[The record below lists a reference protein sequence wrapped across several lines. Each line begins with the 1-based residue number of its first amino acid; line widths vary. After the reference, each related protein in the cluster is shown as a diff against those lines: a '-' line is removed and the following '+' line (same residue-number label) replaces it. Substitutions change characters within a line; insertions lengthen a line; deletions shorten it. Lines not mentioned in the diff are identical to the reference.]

1 MNININIRAE
11 SADDYK
17 AAIKALMDGAGMV
30 GFETPNLTLPAPRSG
45 SVKAQQQADA
55 EELLRKQAA
64 KAQQQTP
71 VEAPVPSAGEMP
83 IEAEKPAQTPTA
95 ADPNRVV
102 GDWTPGGG
110 KQAEDVPAVTID
122 EVQALGRKMAL
133 AGKMDRVAA
142 VLKKYD
148 APKITALPAETW
160 AAVKADLEAA
170 NNE

>member
-1 MNININIRAE
+1 MNINISIRAD

-17 AAIKALMDGAGMV
+17 AAIKALMDGAGRV
-30 GFETPNLTLPAPRSG
+30 GFDIPGLPIEPQPRDT
-45 SVKAQQQADA
+45 KTQQQAEA

-64 KAQQQTP
+64 KAQQQAT

-83 IEAEKPAQTPTA
+83 IEAEKPAEKPTA
-95 ADPNRVV
+95 A
-102 GDWTPGGG
+102 
-110 KQAEDVPAVTID
+110 KAVTID

-148 APKITALPAETW
+148 APKITALPAEAW

>member
-1 MNININIRAE
+1 MNININIRAD

-30 GFETPNLTLPAPRSG
+30 GFDMPSLPIEPQPRDT
-45 SVKAQQQADA
+45 KTQQQAEA

-64 KAQQQTP
+64 KAQQQAT

-83 IEAEKPAQTPTA
+83 IEAEKPAEKPTA
-95 ADPNRVV
+95 A
-102 GDWTPGGG
+102 
-110 KQAEDVPAVTID
+110 KAVTID

-148 APKITALPAETW
+148 APKITALPAEAW

>member
-1 MNININIRAE
+1 MNININIRAD

-17 AAIKALMDGAGMV
+17 AAIKALMDGASMV
-30 GFETPNLTLPAPRSG
+30 GFDIPSLPIEPQPRDT
-45 SVKAQQQADA
+45 KTQQQAEA

-64 KAQQQTP
+64 KAQQQAT

-83 IEAEKPAQTPTA
+83 IEAEKPAEKPTA
-95 ADPNRVV
+95 A
-102 GDWTPGGG
+102 
-110 KQAEDVPAVTID
+110 KAVTID

-148 APKITALPAETW
+148 APKITALPAEAW

>member
-1 MNININIRAE
+1 MNINISIRAD

-30 GFETPNLTLPAPRSG
+30 GFDIPSLTLPAPRSG
-45 SVKAQQQADA
+45 SVKAQQQAEA
-55 EELLRKQAA
+55 NELLHKQAA
-64 KAQQQTP
+64 KAAQQTP

-83 IEAEKPAQTPTA
+83 IEAEKPAEKPAERPTA
-95 ADPNRVV
+95 A
-102 GDWTPGGG
+102 
-110 KQAEDVPAVTID
+110 KAVTID

>member
-1 MNININIRAE
+1 MNININIRAD

-17 AAIKALMDGAGMV
+17 AAIKALMDGAGIV
-30 GFETPNLTLPAPRSG
+30 GFDIPSLTLPAPRSG

-64 KAQQQTP
+64 KTQQQAAKTQQQAT

-83 IEAEKPAQTPTA
+83 IEAEKPAEKPTA
-95 ADPNRVV
+95 A
-102 GDWTPGGG
+102 
-110 KQAEDVPAVTID
+110 KAVTID

>member
-1 MNININIRAE
+1 MNINISIRAD

-30 GFETPNLTLPAPRSG
+30 GFDIPSLTLPAPRSG

-64 KAQQQTP
+64 KAQQQAT
-71 VEAPVPSAGEMP
+71 VEAPVPSAGELP
-83 IEAEKPAQTPTA
+83 IEAPKPAERPT
-95 ADPNRVV
+95 

>member
-1 MNININIRAE
+1 MNININIRAD

-30 GFETPNLTLPAPRSG
+30 GFDIPSLTLPAPRSG

-64 KAQQQTP
+64 KTQQQAT

-83 IEAEKPAQTPTA
+83 IEAEKPAERPT
-95 ADPNRVV
+95 

-110 KQAEDVPAVTID
+110 KQAEDAKAVTID

>member
-1 MNININIRAE
+1 MNININIRAD

-30 GFETPNLTLPAPRSG
+30 GFDIPGLPIEPQPRDT
-45 SVKAQQQADA
+45 KTQQQTEAN
-55 EELLRKQAA
+55 ELLHKQAA
-64 KAQQQTP
+64 KAQQRAT
-71 VEAPVPSAGEMP
+71 VEAPVPSAGELP
-83 IEAEKPAQTPTA
+83 IEAEKPAEKPTA
-95 ADPNRVV
+95 A
-102 GDWTPGGG
+102 
-110 KQAEDVPAVTID
+110 KAVTID

>member
-30 GFETPNLTLPAPRSG
+30 GFEIPNLTLPAPRSG

-64 KAQQQTP
+64 KAQQQQTP
-71 VEAPVPSAGEMP
+71 VEAPVPSVGEMP
-83 IEAEKPAQTPTA
+83 IEAEKPAEKPTA
-95 ADPNRVV
+95 A
-102 GDWTPGGG
+102 
-110 KQAEDVPAVTID
+110 KAVTID

>member
-1 MNININIRAE
+1 MNININIRAD

-30 GFETPNLTLPAPRSG
+30 GFDIPSLPIEPQPRDT
-45 SVKAQQQADA
+45 KTQQQAEA

-64 KAQQQTP
+64 KAQQQAT

-83 IEAEKPAQTPTA
+83 IEAEKPAERPTA
-95 ADPNRVV
+95 A
-102 GDWTPGGG
+102 
-110 KQAEDVPAVTID
+110 KAVTID

>member
-1 MNININIRAE
+1 MNININIRAD

-30 GFETPNLTLPAPRSG
+30 GFDIPGLPIEPQPRDT
-45 SVKAQQQADA
+45 KTQQQAEA
-55 EELLRKQAA
+55 NVLLRKQAA
-64 KAQQQTP
+64 KAAQQTP

-83 IEAEKPAQTPTA
+83 LEAEKPAERPTA
-95 ADPNRVV
+95 A
-102 GDWTPGGG
+102 
-110 KQAEDVPAVTID
+110 KAVTID

>member
-1 MNININIRAE
+1 MNININIRAD

-30 GFETPNLTLPAPRSG
+30 GFDIPGLPIKPQPRDT
-45 SVKAQQQADA
+45 KIQQQAEA
-55 EELLRKQAA
+55 NELLHKQAA
-64 KAQQQTP
+64 KATQQTP

-83 IEAEKPAQTPTA
+83 IEAEKPAEKPTA
-95 ADPNRVV
+95 A
-102 GDWTPGGG
+102 
-110 KQAEDVPAVTID
+110 KAVTID

>member
-1 MNININIRAE
+1 MNININIRAD

-30 GFETPNLTLPAPRSG
+30 GFDIPGLPIEPQPRDT
-45 SVKAQQQADA
+45 KTQQQAEA

-64 KAQQQTP
+64 KAQQQAT
-71 VEAPVPSAGEMP
+71 VEAPVPSAGELP
-83 IEAEKPAQTPTA
+83 IEAPKPAQTPTA
-95 ADPNRVV
+95 A
-102 GDWTPGGG
+102 
-110 KQAEDVPAVTID
+110 KAVTID

>member
-1 MNININIRAE
+1 MNININIRAD

-30 GFETPNLTLPAPRSG
+30 GFDIPGLPIEPQPRDT
-45 SVKAQQQADA
+45 KTQQQAEA

-64 KAQQQTP
+64 KAQQQAT
-71 VEAPVPSAGEMP
+71 VEAPVPSAGELP
-83 IEAEKPAQTPTA
+83 IEAPKPAEKPTA
-95 ADPNRVV
+95 A
-102 GDWTPGGG
+102 
-110 KQAEDVPAVTID
+110 KAVTID

>member
-1 MNININIRAE
+1 MNININIRAD

-30 GFETPNLTLPAPRSG
+30 GFDIPSLPIEPQPRDT
-45 SVKAQQQADA
+45 KTQQQAEA

-64 KAQQQTP
+64 KAQQQAT

-83 IEAEKPAQTPTA
+83 IEAEKPAEKPTA
-95 ADPNRVV
+95 A
-102 GDWTPGGG
+102 
-110 KQAEDVPAVTID
+110 KAVTID
-122 EVQALGRKMAL
+122 EVQDLGRKMAL

>member
-1 MNININIRAE
+1 MNININIRAD

-30 GFETPNLTLPAPRSG
+30 GFDIPGLPIEPQPRDA
-45 SVKAQQQADA
+45 KTQQQVEAN
-55 EELLRKQAA
+55 ELLRKQAA
-64 KAQQQTP
+64 KAQQQAT
-71 VEAPVPSAGEMP
+71 VEAPVPSAGELP
-83 IEAEKPAQTPTA
+83 IEAQKPAERPT
-95 ADPNRVV
+95 

-110 KQAEDVPAVTID
+110 KQAEDAKAVTID

>member
-1 MNININIRAE
+1 MNMNINIRAD

-30 GFETPNLTLPAPRSG
+30 GFDIPSLPIEPQPRDT
-45 SVKAQQQADA
+45 KTQQQAEA

-64 KAQQQTP
+64 KAQQQAT

-83 IEAEKPAQTPTA
+83 IEAEKPAEKPTA
-95 ADPNRVV
+95 A
-102 GDWTPGGG
+102 
-110 KQAEDVPAVTID
+110 KAVTID

>member
-1 MNININIRAE
+1 MNININIRAD

-30 GFETPNLTLPAPRSG
+30 GFDISGLPIEPQPRDT
-45 SVKAQQQADA
+45 KTQQQAEA

-64 KAQQQTP
+64 KAQQQAT

-83 IEAEKPAQTPTA
+83 IEAEKSAEKPTA
-95 ADPNRVV
+95 A
-102 GDWTPGGG
+102 
-110 KQAEDVPAVTID
+110 KAVTID

>member
-1 MNININIRAE
+1 MNININIRAD

-30 GFETPNLTLPAPRSG
+30 GFDIPSLPIEPQPRDT
-45 SVKAQQQADA
+45 KTQQQAEA

-64 KAQQQTP
+64 KAQQQAT

-83 IEAEKPAQTPTA
+83 IEAEKPAEKPTA
-95 ADPNRVV
+95 A
-102 GDWTPGGG
+102 
-110 KQAEDVPAVTID
+110 KAVTID

-148 APKITALPAETW
+148 APKITALPAEAW

>member
-1 MNININIRAE
+1 MNININIRAD

-30 GFETPNLTLPAPRSG
+30 GFDTPGLPIEPQPRDT
-45 SVKAQQQADA
+45 KTQQQAEA

-64 KAQQQTP
+64 KAQQQAT
-71 VEAPVPSAGEMP
+71 VEAPVPSAGELP
-83 IEAEKPAQTPTA
+83 IEAQKPAERPTA
-95 ADPNRVV
+95 A
-102 GDWTPGGG
+102 
-110 KQAEDVPAVTID
+110 KAVTID

>member
-1 MNININIRAE
+1 MNININIRAD

-30 GFETPNLTLPAPRSG
+30 GFDTPSLPIEPQPRDT
-45 SVKAQQQADA
+45 KTQQQAEA

-64 KAQQQTP
+64 KAQQQAT
-71 VEAPVPSAGEMP
+71 VEAPVPSAGELP
-83 IEAEKPAQTPTA
+83 IEAQKPAERPTA
-95 ADPNRVV
+95 A
-102 GDWTPGGG
+102 
-110 KQAEDVPAVTID
+110 KAVTID

>member
-1 MNININIRAE
+1 MNININIRAD
-11 SADDYK
+11 SADDDK

-30 GFETPNLTLPAPRSG
+30 GFDIPSLPIEPQPRDT
-45 SVKAQQQADA
+45 KTQQQAEA

-64 KAQQQTP
+64 KAQQQAT

-83 IEAEKPAQTPTA
+83 IEAEKPAEKPTA
-95 ADPNRVV
+95 A
-102 GDWTPGGG
+102 
-110 KQAEDVPAVTID
+110 KAVTID